1 MSFLSGLFGGGKEKR
16 EGKNDD
22 VLQFARAAKPGT
34 QLAPSTAP
42 EGQELATFAGGCFW
56 GIELAYQRVPG
67 VSQTWVGY
75 TQGQKPSPTYEEVC
89 SGRTGHTEAIH
100 LHYDPNEVS
109 YRRLLDVFFERT
121 DPTTLNRQ
129 GNDAGTQYR
138 SGIYY
143 HGDGQKA
150 DAEAA
155 IAEIQ
160 AQLDSGKFPRR
171 VAGKKV
177 VVELL
182 PATEF
187 WIAEN
192 YHQQY
197 LAKGGRGGRGQSAA
211 KGCSDPIRCYG

>member
-1 MSFLSGLFGGGKEKR
+1 M
-16 EGKNDD
+16 
-22 VLQFARAAKPGT
+22 
-34 QLAPSTAP
+34 
-42 EGQELATFAGGCFW
+42 
-56 GIELAYQRVPG
+56 
-67 VSQTWVGY
+67 
-75 TQGQKPSPTYEEVC
+75 
-89 SGRTGHTEAIH
+89 
-100 LHYDPNEVS
+100 HYDPNEVS
-109 YRRLLDVFFERT
+109 YRKLLDVFFERT

-143 HGDGQKA
+143 HNDGQKA
-150 DAEAA
+150 DAEAV
-155 IAEIQ
+155 IAEVQ

-171 VAGKKV
+171 VVGKKV

-197 LAKGGRGGRGQSAA
+197 LAKGGRGGRAQSAA